1 MCNRYGYQHPYRKL
15 VEEFSELGPIRWDGL
30 EPNAPRED
38 IRPTD
43 RAPILRGDRG
53 GDRAVALELVEP
65 RWGLVPFFHK
75 KPAKDWKVL
84 GTNARAETVA
94 TTSMYRDAFRRRRC
108 LVPASC
114 FFEWT
119 GAKGAKIMWRFTAPD
134 GASFAFP
141 GLWDRA
147 ETPDGPLESFT
158 LLTCAPGPDMA
169 PYHDRQP
176 VILTPPGWR
185 TWLDTRADPA
195 PLLRAGPAGSLTAA
209 RV

>member
-30 EPNAPRED
+30 EPNAPRDD

-43 RAPILRGDRG
+43 RAPILRGDREG
-53 GDRAVALELVEP
+53 AVELVER
-65 RWGLVPFFHK
+65 RWGLVPWFHK
-75 KPAKDWKVL
+75 GPVKQWKVL

-108 LVPASC
+108 LVPASH

-147 ETPDGPLESFT
+147 ETAEGPLESFT
-158 LLTCAPGPDMA
+158 LLTCAPGLDMA

-176 VILTPPGWR
+176 VILTPASWP
-185 TWLDTRADPA
+185 TWLDVAADPA
-195 PLLRAGPAGSLTAA
+195 PLLRAGPAGSLIAA